1 MTKSPAEIGFYFVKQ
16 FSTLISSF
24 DVKRKLSGNVYAV
37 AERKIPVLFS
47 ESVIEWYKLPT

>member
-1 MTKSPAEIGFYFVKQ
+1 MTKSPAIIGFYFVKQ

-37 AERKIPVLFS
+37 ADRKIPVLFS
-47 ESVIEWYKLPT
+47 DRGIEWYKLLT